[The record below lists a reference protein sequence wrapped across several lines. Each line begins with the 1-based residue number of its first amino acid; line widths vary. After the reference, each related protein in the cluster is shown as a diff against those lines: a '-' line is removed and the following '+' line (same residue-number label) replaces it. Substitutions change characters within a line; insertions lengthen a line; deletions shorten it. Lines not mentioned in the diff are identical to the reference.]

1 MSEFSETRFEE
12 HLSNIKYSMENGY
25 LITVEMHDPL
35 NGLVTRTGFC
45 VELFETGMVLLCFD
59 ASGSNLSTIRL
70 SLSLNDVIATVT
82 PAIISSVE
90 LQKQMYEWYDNYI
103 TAHTNAQTPQQTEV
117 ENKGQELNK
126 ELENHKESWYN
137 VVRSYIDFKID
148 LFKDWWSFKRND
160 NRK

>member
-1 MSEFSETRFEE
+1 MNAFSETRFEE

-70 SLSLNDVIATVT
+70 SLSLNDVIVTVT
-82 PAIISSVE
+82 PAITSSVE
-90 LQKQMYEWYDNYI
+90 LQKQMYECF
-103 TAHTNAQTPQQTEV
+103 V
-117 ENKGQELNK
+117 
-126 ELENHKESWYN
+126 S
-137 VVRSYIDFKID
+137 VRI
-148 LFKDWWSFKRND
+148 LL
-160 NRK
+160 